1 MMTMISAPLFP
12 RKGAVMSDIIAGR
25 NAVRE
30 ALRGTRPIQKSW
42 SLKAAMGEASKKSF
56 PSVSSAMWRWN
67 ASIRSAWTA

>member
-1 MMTMISAPLFP
+1 
-12 RKGAVMSDIIAGR
+12 MSDIIAGR

-30 ALRGTRPIQKSW
+30 ALRGTRPIQKVLVLESG
-42 SLKAAMGEASKKSF
+42 MGEASKKSF

>member
-1 MMTMISAPLFP
+1 
-12 RKGAVMSDIIAGR
+12 MSDIIAGR

-30 ALRGTRPIQKSW
+30 ALQRH
-42 SLKAAMGEASKKSF
+42 AAHSKVLVLESGHGEASKKSF

>member
-1 MMTMISAPLFP
+1 
-12 RKGAVMSDIIAGR
+12 MSDIIAGR
-25 NAVRE
+25 NAVRGSP
-30 ALRGTRPIQKSW
+30 ARHAAHSKKSW